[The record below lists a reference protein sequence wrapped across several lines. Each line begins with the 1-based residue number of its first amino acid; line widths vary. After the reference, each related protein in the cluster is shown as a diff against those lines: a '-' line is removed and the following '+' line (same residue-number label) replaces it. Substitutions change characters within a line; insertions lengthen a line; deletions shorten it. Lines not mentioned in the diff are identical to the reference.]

1 MPPKTDGPPRPK
13 KVMTPEMLEKLAAA
27 RAKANVARAAM
38 KSDNDELKL
47 QLLQRKMDAI
57 KNTTMKVKAPTKN
70 EMKVKPDTPEPMTE
84 PMTEEMPD
92 TKPQSDD
99 IPTKPEPHIQ
109 CSDDTMNVSN
119 DTVSPPASP
128 VKAIK
133 KKKKP
138 VVIVENSDSD
148 SDDNSEVI
156 YIRRKSKSKL
166 KEQPPQVSAPP
177 PQAPKPQMKPIINP
191 FFSYYHGSH
200 RNFQ

>member
-27 RAKANVARAAM
+27 RAKANVARAAI

-57 KNTTMKVKAPTKN
+57 KKTTTKAP
-70 EMKVKPDTPEPMTE
+70 KPETPEKVPENDNDNDNSSVPELMTE
-84 PMTEEMPD
+84 QMPD
-92 TKPQSDD
+92 NLTDSVNVTK
-99 IPTKPEPHIQ
+99 T
-109 CSDDTMNVSN
+109 DTA
-119 DTVSPPASP
+119 TPPASP

-133 KKKKP
+133 KTKKKP

-148 SDDNSEVI
+148 SDDDNSNVI
-156 YIRRKSKSKL
+156 YIRRKSKSK
-166 KEQPPQVSAPP
+166 PPQQVSAPP
-177 PQAPKPQMKPIINP
+177 PPEAPKPQMKPVINP
-191 FFSYYHGSH
+191 FFSYCYGSQ

>member
-1 MPPKTDGPPRPK
+1 MPPKADGPPRPK

-57 KNTTMKVKAPTKN
+57 KKTTTKAP
-70 EMKVKPDTPEPMTE
+70 KPETPEKVPENDNDNSSVPELMTE
-84 PMTEEMPD
+84 QMPD
-92 TKPQSDD
+92 NLTDSVNVTK
-99 IPTKPEPHIQ
+99 T
-109 CSDDTMNVSN
+109 DTAI
-119 DTVSPPASP
+119 PPASP

-133 KKKKP
+133 KTKKKP

-148 SDDNSEVI
+148 SDDDNSNVI
-156 YIRRKSKSKL
+156 YIRRKSKSK
-166 KEQPPQVSAPP
+166 PPQQVSAPP
-177 PQAPKPQMKPIINP
+177 PPEAPKPQIKPVINP
-191 FFSYYHGSH
+191 FFSYYYGSQ

>member
-1 MPPKTDGPPRPK
+1 
-13 KVMTPEMLEKLAAA
+13 
-27 RAKANVARAAM
+27 
-38 KSDNDELKL
+38 LKL

-92 TKPQSDD
+92 TVPQSDD